1 MIVSLTQ
8 RVCGFLSGAGRL
20 RLNKRG
26 RAIGVKRM
34 DGLND
39 QDEYEADIEN
49 Q

>member
-1 MIVSLTQ
+1 MIASLTQ
-8 RVCGFLSGAGRL
+8 CICGFLSGAGRL
-20 RLNKRG
+20 RLNERG
-26 RAIGVKRM
+26 CAIGVKRT